1 MQLVSQIFQFRIR
14 HDRWIKV
21 LDIVFSHGLTLSE
34 LNIFTNSR
42 KKKIE
47 LFSLILSTFHFL
59 ISAFFLSVFVN
70 IYFRSRRMII
80 IEQCVLV

>member
-1 MQLVSQIFQFRIR
+1 MQIVSQIFQFRIR

-21 LDIVFSHGLTLSE
+21 LDIVIFHGLTLSE

-47 LFSLILSTFHFL
+47 LFSLSLPTFHFL
-59 ISAFFLSVFVN
+59 ISVFFLSVFVN